1 MTGVPEL
8 VFGVIGAL
16 GGTSALIALLK
27 LRADK
32 RKIFAEAGKS
42 SADAAAVIQGSAVAL
57 LQPLHDEIGRLRGEV
72 TELRG
77 QVRTL
82 TAELEAARAEQG
94 GRGAGGATAPVPRS
108 T

>member
-1 MTGVPEL
+1 MTDIAAS
-8 VFGVIGAL
+8 VFAAIGAL

-32 RKIFAEAGKS
+32 RKILAEAGKT

-57 LQPLHDEIGRLRGEV
+57 LQPLREEIARLSGEV

-77 QVRTL
+77 KVHTL
-82 TAELEAARAEQG
+82 SVELETARAQLRE
-94 GRGAGGATAPVPRS
+94 RGGGAAPIHERI
-108 T
+108 